1 MEKKLRV
8 GILGGTGMVGQRFIA
23 LLENHPWFEVVAIAA
38 SPRSAGKTYEEAVG
52 NRWKMTTPM
61 PEAVKKM
68 VVYNV
73 NDVEE
78 VASKVDFVFSAVD
91 MTKEEIKKNQNV
103 VNYIAVLRIPK
114 INLKRGLV
122 NKDSKYNDIKYNI
135 MIHDKSTYPDEIGG
149 NVILLAHSGK
159 SNISYFKNLYKLEL
173 DDIIYLDYNNNT
185 YKYKIINIYDIEKNG
200 KALIKKDTKNS
211 TITLITCRSNTN
223 KQIVLIG
230 ELIA

>member
-1 MEKKLRV
+1 MQQKRNSTKSLYIIGSLLILSSISIILNKHFNEKQINK
-8 GILGGTGMVGQRFIA
+8 
-23 LLENHPWFEVVAIAA
+23 FEEI
-38 SPRSAGKTYEEAVG
+38 SIQEYYEE
-52 NRWKMTTPM
+52 
-61 PEAVKKM
+61 VKDEK
-68 VVYNV
+68 
-73 NDVEE
+73 EE
-78 VASKVDFVFSAVD
+78 IEEIKEIKEYP
-91 MTKEEIKKNQNV
+91 KEEIKKNQNV

-149 NVILLAHSGK
+149 NVILIAHSGN
-159 SNISYFKNLYKLEL
+159 SNISFFKNLYKLEL
-173 DDIIYLDYNNNT
+173 DDIIYLDYNNDT
-185 YKYKIINIYDIEKNG
+185 YKYKLINIYDIEKKG
-200 KALIKKDTKNS
+200 KALIKKDSKNS

>member
-1 MEKKLRV
+1 MHQRRKRNSKKSLYV
-8 GILGGTGMVGQRFIA
+8 VIGSLLILSSISIMVYKHFNERQINK
-23 LLENHPWFEVVAIAA
+23 LEEI
-38 SPRSAGKTYEEAVG
+38 SIQEYYEE
-52 NRWKMTTPM
+52 
-61 PEAVKKM
+61 VKDEKEQI
-68 VVYNV
+68 
-73 NDVEE
+73 EE
-78 VASKVDFVFSAVD
+78 NKEIKDNS
-91 MTKEEIKKNQNV
+91 KEEIKKNQNV

-122 NKDSKYNDIKYNI
+122 NKDSKCNDIKYNI

-149 NVILLAHSGK
+149 NVILLAHSGN

>member
-1 MEKKLRV
+1 MQQKRNSTKSLYIIGSLLILSSISIILNKHFNEKQINKFEEISIQEYYEEVKDEKKQ
-8 GILGGTGMVGQRFIA
+8 IE
-23 LLENHPWFEVVAIAA
+23 ENKEIKDNP
-38 SPRSAGKTYEEAVG
+38 
-52 NRWKMTTPM
+52 
-61 PEAVKKM
+61 
-68 VVYNV
+68 
-73 NDVEE
+73 
-78 VASKVDFVFSAVD
+78 
-91 MTKEEIKKNQNV
+91 KEEIKKNQNV

-149 NVILLAHSGK
+149 NVILIAHSGN
-159 SNISYFKNLYKLEL
+159 SNISFFKNLYKLEL
-173 DDIIYLDYNNNT
+173 DDIIYLDYNNDT
-185 YKYKIINIYDIEKNG
+185 YKYKLINIYDIEKKG
-200 KALIKKDTKNS
+200 KALIKKDSKNS

>member
-1 MEKKLRV
+1 MHQRRKRNSKKSLYV
-8 GILGGTGMVGQRFIA
+8 VIGSLLILSSISIMVYKHFNERQINK
-23 LLENHPWFEVVAIAA
+23 LEEI
-38 SPRSAGKTYEEAVG
+38 SIQEYYEE
-52 NRWKMTTPM
+52 
-61 PEAVKKM
+61 VKDEKEQI
-68 VVYNV
+68 
-73 NDVEE
+73 EE
-78 VASKVDFVFSAVD
+78 NKEIKDNS
-91 MTKEEIKKNQNV
+91 KEEIKKNQNV

-149 NVILLAHSGK
+149 NVILLAHSGN

-173 DDIIYLDYNNNT
+173 DDIIYLDYKNNT

>member
-1 MEKKLRV
+1 MQQKRKRNSTKSLYIIGSLLILSSISIILNKHFNEEQINKFEEISIQEYYEEVKDEKKQ
-8 GILGGTGMVGQRFIA
+8 IE
-23 LLENHPWFEVVAIAA
+23 ENKEIKDNP
-38 SPRSAGKTYEEAVG
+38 
-52 NRWKMTTPM
+52 
-61 PEAVKKM
+61 
-68 VVYNV
+68 
-73 NDVEE
+73 
-78 VASKVDFVFSAVD
+78 
-91 MTKEEIKKNQNV
+91 KEEIKKNQNV

-149 NVILLAHSGK
+149 NVILIAHSGN
-159 SNISYFKNLYKLEL
+159 SNISFFKKLYKLEL
-173 DDIIYLDYNNNT
+173 DDIIYLDYNNDT
-185 YKYKIINIYDIEKNG
+185 YKYKLINIYDIEKKG
-200 KALIKKDTKNS
+200 KALIKKDSKNS